1 MQLGLNRV
9 FEIPIMPKVLFVSV
23 LTYLALAAC
32 LFGLAGRLDLPWF
45 WATLVVFTASH
56 QLMIWVV
63 FRQDPGLVRE
73 RFKPGVGVPLWD
85 KFVLRLTAVLM
96 FANLVIAPLDVGRYH
111 WSDFPTPTF
120 QAIGLLSLTLGMSLM
135 TWSMAVNTFFSKV
148 VRIQD
153 DRGHR
158 VIDSGP
164 YRFVRHPGYVGW
176 ILLWPGFILAL
187 GSWLAFGLSTIGV
200 VAIVI
205 RTFLED
211 GFLQANLD
219 GYGDYSS
226 RVKWRLIPGVW

>member
-1 MQLGLNRV
+1 
-9 FEIPIMPKVLFVSV
+9 MPKILFVSV
-23 LTYLALAAC
+23 LTYLALAAV

-56 QLMIWVV
+56 LVMVWVV

-73 RFKPGVGVPLWD
+73 RFNPGAGVPLWD
-85 KFVLRLTAVLM
+85 KIVLRLTAVLM
-96 FANLVIAPLDVGRYH
+96 FANMAIAPLDVGRYH
-111 WSDFPTPTF
+111 WSDSVTPTC
-120 QAIGLLSLTLGMSLM
+120 QVIGLLSLTLGMSLM

-164 YRFVRHPGYVGW
+164 YRIVRHPGYVGW

-187 GSWLAFGLSTIGV
+187 GSWLAFGLSMLGV
-200 VAIVI
+200 IAIVS
-205 RTFLED
+205 RTCLED
-211 GFLQANLD
+211 RFLLANLD

-226 RVKWRLIPGVW
+226 RVKWRLFPGIW